1 MVVHCHTPVPIVP
14 ILTRFAQVVIFAC
27 VAPVTVAAF
36 QLILQTIVSL
46 KVFAQAIVC
55 AWSEICQGITQAPAC
70 KIFNKSWWS
79 LTLDDCRNTFVVWFI
94 SVATLPFLA
103 TIILHTRIA
112 WAGIT
117 AGNQSGTQA

>member
-1 MVVHCHTPVPIVP
+1 MNEPREVVLPTEVTCPERLAFV
-14 ILTRFAQVVIFAC
+14 
-27 VAPVTVAAF
+27 VTVAAF

-79 LTLDDCRNTFVVWFI
+79 LTLDDCRNTFVVWSI